1 MACVKKRRGKWVVDW
16 RDTKGR
22 RHWETMADKEAA
34 QLRLAKILS
43 AKKVDQERRTFREYG
58 DSWLEDVR
66 GTIKESSY
74 QEYEAVLRNHVYPT
88 LGDRPFIKVK
98 RTEMRELIQAKK
110 KENCAQ
116 STIKNIIAPVRCM

>member
-1 MACVKKRRGKWVVDW
+1 MSIGAIPRLSK
-16 RDTKGR
+16 
-22 RHWETMADKEAA
+22 ADQEAA
-34 QLRLAKILS
+34 QLQLAKILG
-43 AKKVDQERRTFREYG
+43 AKKVDQVIERRSFREYG
-58 DSWLEDVR
+58 DWWLENVAK
-66 GTIKESSY
+66 GSIKESTY
-74 QEYEAVLRNHVYPT
+74 REYEAVLQNHVYPT